1 VARAPRVASAP
12 VRSEPVLLVHGLG
25 SSFDHGWREP
35 GWVDLLTDAGKTV
48 LSVDLLGHGTADKP
62 YDPEAYADLEKCVAA
77 VLPDEPV
84 DAVGF
89 SLGGQ
94 LLLRLA
100 AADPKRF
107 GKLVV
112 IGVGANLFRDQGE
125 EIAGLADAFE
135 KGPGE
140 DDVHSRVF
148 VRFAE
153 GAGNDTKALAACL
166 RRPVTPLTPAD
177 LAGVTLPVLVVMG
190 DKDFAGPP
198 TPLVEALP
206 DARLVTLPGIDHF
219 RSAAAFHCIDATLAF
234 LEAT

>member
-1 VARAPRVASAP
+1 MRN
-12 VRSEPVLLVHGLG
+12 EPVLLVHGLA

-35 GWVDLLTDAGKTV
+35 GWVDLLADAGKTV
-48 LSVDLLGHGTADKP
+48 LSVDLLGHGSAAKP
-62 YDPEAYADLEKCVAA
+62 HDPEAYVDLENCVSAA
-77 VLPDEPV
+77 LPDEPV

-112 IGVGANLFRDQGE
+112 IGVGANLFRDQDE
-125 EIAGLADAFE
+125 QIAALADAFDH
-135 KGPGE
+135 GAGDE
-140 DDVHSRVF
+140 DVYSQVF

-166 RRPVTPLTPAD
+166 RRPLVRLSPEE
-177 LAGVTLPVLVVMG
+177 LAGVTVPVLVIMG
-190 DKDFAGPP
+190 ERDFAGPAD
-198 TPLVEALP
+198 PLVDALP
-206 DARLVTLPGIDHF
+206 DARLVKLPGIDHF
-219 RSAAAFHCIDATLAF
+219 RSASDFHTIDATLEF
-234 LEAT
+234 LEAV